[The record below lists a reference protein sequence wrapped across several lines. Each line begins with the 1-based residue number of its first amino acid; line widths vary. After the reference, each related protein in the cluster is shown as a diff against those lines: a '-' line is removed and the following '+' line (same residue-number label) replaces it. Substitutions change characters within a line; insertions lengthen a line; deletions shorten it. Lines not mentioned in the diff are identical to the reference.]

1 LGIIQMLAF
10 LSLFFRYV
18 LEVLAITDM
27 IPRW

>member
-1 LGIIQMLAF
+1 MLAF